1 MPEGSVGIV
10 VVSHSAS
17 LAAGVAELASE
28 MAGDAVPI
36 EAAGGRADGGLG
48 TDEAAVRDAIARAGR
63 DGAGV
68 CVLGDLG
75 SSILTVRS
83 LLETEGYDDVRL
95 ADAPVVEGAVAAA
108 VTASAGADLDVVVQA
123 AEEARGVAKL

>member
-1 MPEGSVGIV
+1 MSESVGIV
-10 VVSHSAS
+10 VVSHSER
-17 LAAGVAELASE
+17 LAAGVVELAKE

-36 EAAGGRADGGLG
+36 EFAGGRADGGLG
-48 TDEAAVRDAIARAGR
+48 TDEDRVAEAIKRAGR
-63 DGAGV
+63 GGAGV

-83 LLETEGYDDVRL
+83 LLARRANGHVRL

-108 VTASAGADLDVVVQA
+108 VVASAGMGLDDVVKA
-123 AEEARGVAKL
+123 AEEARDANKL